1 MLLMK
6 FEIGTSA
13 YAVDSACIEEV
24 VPWVML
30 RPVPHAPAYL
40 AGMFHY
46 RGKVI
51 PVVDL
56 GLLLG
61 DAAASDRLSTRIM
74 VVRTARHGSRLLGLL
89 ACRVSDLVRVDGA
102 KLQRP
107 TVHLSHAPYLGA
119 VAETADGL
127 VQILNAELILPESLA
142 PALLASSEGPA

>member
-24 VPWVML
+24 VPWVKL

-40 AGMFHY
+40 SGMFHY

-61 DAAASDRLSTRIM
+61 DAPASDRLSTRIM
-74 VVRTARHGSRLLGLL
+74 VVRTARKGSRLLGLL
-89 ACRVSDLVRVDGA
+89 ACRVSDLVRVDGT
-102 KLQRP
+102 KLQPP
-107 TVHLSHAPYLGA
+107 TVRLSHAPYLGA
-119 VAETADGL
+119 VAETAEGL
-127 VQILNAELILPESLA
+127 VQILNVELILPESLE
-142 PALLASSEGPA
+142 PTLLASPEGPA